1 MLVHGVWTTDGLAF
15 WAETTTTAATES
27 TPTTADL
34 APYTGTSVRPVTSAG
49 AGSRAPAAS
58 RRGAAS
64 GRARP
69 AGAPHPHPFA
79 APAADIA
86 AALGLNTPP
95 TGEAGS
101 PSPAP
106 GFGEEPPAPGRGTE
120 PPLIEPPA
128 PGSATKPRVLGRG
141 AGPRVPKPGA
151 GPHVL
156 ELLLPGSAREPLPSP
171 ETGRMAEVARPKL
184 RLWQVPAVVPP
195 TADALRVLAEHTG
208 TATTRHWAAVA
219 AFAHDLVRRG
229 RVIPQLVPLTTA
241 GREHAASGPG
251 DAAMAI
257 PAISRDAAMAA
268 PSTSRDDISAT
279 PSGSEDDPM
288 VKWAAPEDNARAVW
302 RPVLTGADAAYFRDL
317 ALAMPPACRTSSVER
332 HSTDVQREALE
343 AFTDAIVRH
352 TLTEPLLARPPR
364 TLQERWLAALTGDGP
379 TCPDVPELR
388 RELERWHEAVTTSE
402 GATRVCFRLLE
413 PTNAVGA
420 TATTTAIDT
429 DADTDT
435 DTDTSDIKDTPG
447 TDDWRVELALQ
458 AVDDPSLYVP
468 ASQVWGGVT
477 GLPGKPER
485 ELLAGLGRAVRLYPE
500 LDRALRVPEPSE
512 LTLDTAGAFGFL
524 RQAAPLLQA
533 AGFGVQLPRWAGR
546 TRLGLKLTTRTRKQ
560 QSAAAGQGFGMREL
574 VDFRVDLAV
583 GDETISEAELAELAR
598 LKVPLVRV
606 RGQWVELDD
615 RQLKAALRA
624 VEGSRTGEASAAEI
638 LRQVVQSDD
647 EELPLLEIDADGVLG
662 DLLSGQAERRLTPLA
677 TPPGL
682 DATLRPYQERGL
694 AWLSFLSELGLGGV
708 LADDMGLG
716 KTITTLALLVHE
728 RAPGP
733 TPAHEG
739 TPVPTGLDERV
750 TAPTLLVCPMSL
762 IGNWQRE
769 AARFAPGLRVYVHH
783 GSGRDAAGIE
793 HADLVITTYGT
804 AHRDLET
811 LKRYTWRRVVC
822 DEAQAIKNS
831 GTLQAQA
838 VRAIPTGTRLALTG
852 TPVENHLA
860 ELWSIMEFANP
871 GLLGPRSRFRTRFQ
885 EPIEARQ
892 DEQAATAL
900 KRATG
905 PFILRRLKT
914 DKSIISDLPEKMEV
928 KEWCP
933 LTTEQATLYQAVV
946 DDMLAKIDSS
956 EGIER
961 RGLVLSAMAKL
972 KQVCNHP
979 AHLLKDGSRLAGR
992 SGKLAR
998 LEQLAEEILAEG
1010 EKALLFTQY
1019 AEFGTMLQPYLAQR
1033 LDRPV
1038 LWLHGGLPKKTR
1050 DRLVDRF
1057 QHDPEPTLFV
1067 LSLKAAGVGLNL
1079 TAANHVV
1086 HVDRWWNP
1094 AVEDQATDRA
1104 FRIGQRKNV
1113 QVRKLICAGTLE
1125 ERVDQMIERKK
1136 ALAERV
1142 VGTGEDWLTD
1152 LSTEELRE
1160 VFRLTAEG
1168 VG

>member
-1 MLVHGVWTTDGLAF
+1 MLVHGVWTAEGLAF
-15 WAETTTTAATES
+15 WAETT
-27 TPTTADL
+27 PP
-34 APYTGTSVRPVTSAG
+34 APSP
-49 AGSRAPAAS
+49 
-58 RRGAAS
+58 AS
-64 GRARP
+64 GRVRP
-69 AGAPHPHPFA
+69 GGTGRAGSGAAAHPHPFA
-79 APAADIA
+79 APATAVA
-86 AALGLNTPP
+86 AALALDTPP
-95 TGEAGS
+95 
-101 PSPAP
+101 AP
-106 GFGEEPPAPGRGTE
+106 PPLAPPPLAPNDPLDGPLDGPPPPAPGVTPGHAGRAAEPRFATRAPE
-120 PPLIEPPA
+120 PPDAAHALAAPDAAHALAAPDAAHTLAAHAEPSHTERAAEPSLTGRA
-128 PGSATKPRVLGRG
+128 PETRL
-141 AGPRVPKPGA
+141 
-151 GPHVL
+151 L

-171 ETGRMAEVARPKL
+171 ETGRMADVARPRL
-184 RLWQVPAVVPP
+184 RLWQVPAVIPP
-195 TADALRVLAEHTG
+195 TPATLRVLTDHAA

-229 RVIPQLVPLTTA
+229 RVIPQLVLNPAPAPTTSA
-241 GREHAASGPG
+241 NAHP
-251 DAAMAI
+251 DPTAMWAP
-257 PAISRDAAMAA
+257 PAN
-268 PSTSRDDISAT
+268 
-279 PSGSEDDPM
+279 
-288 VKWAAPEDNARAVW
+288 NARAVW

-317 ALAMPPACRTSSVER
+317 ALAMPPACRTSSAER
-332 HSTDVQREALE
+332 PSADVQREALE
-343 AFTDAIVRH
+343 EFTDALVRRA
-352 TLTEPLLARPPR
+352 LTTPLLTRPPR
-364 TLQERWLAALTGDGP
+364 TPQDHWLAALSGDA
-379 TCPDVPELR
+379 TTTSCPDVPDLR
-388 RELERWHEAVTTSE
+388 RELERWHEAVATSE
-402 GATRVCFRLLE
+402 GATRLCFRLLE
-413 PTNAVGA
+413 P
-420 TATTTAIDT
+420 
-429 DADTDT
+429 
-435 DTDTSDIKDTPG
+435 SDD
-447 TDDWRVELALQ
+447 DDWRVELALQ
-458 AVDDPSLYVP
+458 AADDPSLYVP
-468 ASQVWGGVT
+468 AEQVWGGVT

-485 ELLAGLGRAVRLYPE
+485 ELLTGLGRAVRLYPE

-512 LTLDTAGAFGFL
+512 LALDTAGAFGFL
-524 RQAAPLLQA
+524 RRAAPLLQA

-546 TRLGLKLTTRTRKQ
+546 TRLGLKLTTRTTKR
-560 QSAAAGQGFGMREL
+560 QSAAASQGFGMREL

-624 VEGSRTGEASAAEI
+624 VEGSRAGQADAAEI
-638 LRQVVQSDD
+638 LRRVVGSDD
-647 EELPLLEIDADGVLG
+647 EVLPLLEVDADGVLG
-662 DLLSGQAERRLTPLA
+662 DLLSGQAERRLAPLA

-728 RAPGP
+728 RA
-733 TPAHEG
+733 
-739 TPVPTGLDERV
+739 D
-750 TAPTLLVCPMSL
+750 APTLLVCPMSL

-783 GSGRDAAGIE
+783 GSGRDAAEIAS
-793 HADLVITTYGT
+793 ADLVITTYGT
-804 AHRDLET
+804 AARDLET
-811 LKRYTWRRVVC
+811 LKEHPWRRVVC

-838 VRAIPTGTRLALTG
+838 VRSIPTGTRLALTG

-871 GLLGPRSRFRTRFQ
+871 GMLGPRSRFRTRFQ

-892 DEQAATAL
+892 DEQAASAL

-914 DKSIISDLPEKMEV
+914 DKSIISDLPEKLEV

-933 LTTEQATLYQAVV
+933 LTTEQASLYQAVV

-961 RGLVLSAMAKL
+961 RGLVLAAMAKL

-992 SGKLAR
+992 SGKLTR

-1019 AEFGTMLQPYLAQR
+1019 AEFGAMLQPYLAQR

-1057 QHDPEPTLFV
+1057 QHDEEPTLFV

-1079 TAANHVV
+1079 TAANHVI

-1142 VGTGEDWLTD
+1142 VGTGEEWLTD

-1160 VFRLTAEG
+1160 VFRLTTEG

>member
-1 MLVHGVWTTDGLAF
+1 MLVHGVWAAGGLAF
-15 WAETTTTAATES
+15 WAETAEAGDASPGATAARLR
-27 TPTTADL
+27 A
-34 APYTGTSVRPVTSAG
+34 AG
-49 AGSRAPAAS
+49 ATGAVPQAPAP
-58 RRGAAS
+58 RRQAG
-64 GRARP
+64 P
-69 AGAPHPHPFA
+69 APHPFA
-79 APAADIA
+79 APASEVA
-86 AALGLNTPP
+86 AVLGLDDPP
-95 TGEAGS
+95 SRT
-101 PSPAP
+101 
-106 GFGEEPPAPGRGTE
+106 
-120 PPLIEPPA
+120 
-128 PGSATKPRVLGRG
+128 
-141 AGPRVPKPGA
+141 
-151 GPHVL
+151 L
-156 ELLLPGSAREPLPSP
+156 ELLLPGSAKEPLPSP
-171 ETGRMAEVARPKL
+171 ETGRLSETTRPRL

-195 TADALRVLAEHTG
+195 ASQALHVLDGHAG
-208 TATTRHWAAVA
+208 TATMRHWAAVA
-219 AFAHDLVRRG
+219 ALARDLVRRG
-229 RVIPQLVPLTTA
+229 RVIPQLVPFSA
-241 GREHAASGPG
+241 GGGE
-251 DAAMAI
+251 
-257 PAISRDAAMAA
+257 
-268 PSTSRDDISAT
+268 
-279 PSGSEDDPM
+279 
-288 VKWAAPEDNARAVW
+288 PEDSMAMWAVPEADARAVW
-302 RPVLTGADAAYFRDL
+302 RPVVTGADAGYFREL
-317 ALAMPPACRTSSVER
+317 ALAMPPACRTSRIER
-332 HSTDVQREALE
+332 PSAGVLLDALE
-343 AFTDAIVRH
+343 AFADALVRQ
-352 TLTEPLLARPPR
+352 TLTEPLVTRPR
-364 TLQERWLAALTGDGP
+364 TLHERWLAALTGAAP
-379 TCPDVPELR
+379 QCPDVPGLR
-388 RELERWHEAVTTSE
+388 RELERWHESVASAE

-413 PTNAVGA
+413 PA
-420 TATTTAIDT
+420 
-429 DADTDT
+429 
-435 DTDTSDIKDTPG
+435 G
-447 TDDWRVELALQ
+447 TEDWRVELALQ
-458 AVDDPSLYVP
+458 AADDPSLYVP
-468 ASQVWGGVT
+468 AAHVWSGERAT
-477 GLPGKPER
+477 GLPGRPER
-485 ELLAGLGRAVRLYPE
+485 DLLAGLGRAVRLYPE
-500 LDRALRVPEPSE
+500 LDRALRGPTPSE
-512 LTLDTAGAFGFL
+512 LALDTAGAFGFL

-546 TRLGLKLTTRTRKQ
+546 TRLGLKLTTRAKAQT
-560 QSAAAGQGFGMREL
+560 AATGQGFGLREL

-624 VEGSRTGEASAAEI
+624 VEGARTGEASAADL
-638 LRQVVQSDD
+638 LRHVVQEDD
-647 EELPLLEIDADGVLG
+647 AELPLLEIDADGVLG
-662 DLLSGQAERRLTPLA
+662 DLLSGQAERRLTPIA
-677 TPPGL
+677 TPAGL

-716 KTITTLALLVHE
+716 KTVTTLALLVHE
-728 RAPGP
+728 RA
-733 TPAHEG
+733 G
-739 TPVPTGLDERV
+739 T
-750 TAPTLLVCPMSL
+750 PTLLVCPMSL
-762 IGNWQRE
+762 VGNWQRE

-783 GSGRDAAGIE
+783 GSGRDAALIPG
-793 HADLVITTYGT
+793 ADLVITTYGT

-811 LKRYTWRRVVC
+811 LKGHEWRRVVC

-838 VRAIPTGTRLALTG
+838 VRSIPAGGRLALTG

-892 DEQAATAL
+892 DEQAARAL

-905 PFILRRLKT
+905 PFILRRVKT
-914 DKSIISDLPEKMEV
+914 DKSIISDLPEKLEV

-946 DDMLAKIDSS
+946 DDMLARIDDS

-961 RGLVLSAMAKL
+961 RGLVLAAMAKL

-992 SGKLAR
+992 SGKLTR

-1033 LDRPV
+1033 LDTTV

-1057 QHDPEPTLFV
+1057 QNDEEPMLFV

-1136 ALAERV
+1136 ALADWV
-1142 VGTGEDWLTD
+1142 VESGEYWLTD

-1168 VG
+1168 VGG